1 MPNQV
6 QQHIH
11 CSVNNC
17 HYWAQGNMC
26 HANEIMVTSDTIA
39 DQLPDK
45 IDAPKATQIQATPVD
60 TCMDSCCKT
69 FVPKGSGKENTDGI
83 YKK

>member
-1 MPNQV
+1 MPN

-26 HANEIMVTSDTIA
+26 NANEIMVTSDTIA

-45 IDAPKATQIQATPVD
+45 IDAPKANQIQATPVS

-69 FVPKGSGKENTDGI
+69 FVPKGSGNINADGVF
-83 YKK
+83 KK